1 MYKWKKQTTARLK
14 VRRSVV
20 KRKRDRSLGKSFRK
34 HCTQKTVA
42 SHNHKKQQIS
52 LQTVLSTFTLGV
64 LSTLVSAIPGLGAEK
79 IEFTYP
85 PFGDFSIST
94 TSLEAFAK
102 EGKITDE
109 FAFYAK
115 RIKPNQLNQLRDLL
129 QTKFEVSPTL
139 VSQFTYSAIGE
150 NLLKR
155 LGELFLTQN
164 RQNGFYALRSAL
176 ILSAADRDGL
186 TLVNLIRRYPS
197 SALRLNLRE
206 TQGIID
212 NLSELLKKRDV
223 LVVALKEIAETE
235 AAAQSNNDFSQ
246 RPDLRR
252 PGSFNWVKKTLSL
265 DDNNRNRQFEV
276 DLYLPQARTKTLNA
290 SAFPVIVISHGVAED
305 RETFAY
311 VSQHLASYGFAVAVL
326 EHPGSDA
333 KKFRQYFAGLAG
345 PPEPQELIN
354 RPLDVTF
361 LLDELQRLSES
372 DLILKGQLNLQ
383 QVGAIGHSL
392 GGYTSLALSGA
403 VIDFEQVRKDCN
415 PNRSLNLSV
424 FLQCRAN
431 QLSPANY
438 PIQDQRIKAVMALN
452 PLISTIL
459 GQRGLSQI
467 KVPVMLVG
475 GSQDIFTPAVPE
487 QIRPFTWL
495 QTQDKYLVLMENAT
509 HFSTSQKLNSS
520 QEVLPVPPS
529 LIGPDPA
536 IAQLYVKALSLA
548 FFQTHLSQQQEY
560 RPYLSAAYA
569 KFISQSPIHLSLIQS
584 FTAEQFAQ
592 MYNR

>member
-1 MYKWKKQTTARLK
+1 MKNC
-14 VRRSVV
+14 
-20 KRKRDRSLGKSFRK
+20 SLGQFFGES
-34 HCTQKTVA
+34 CLQKAVA
-42 SHNHKKQQIS
+42 FHYHKKQQIS
-52 LQTVLSTFTLGV
+52 LPSVLSTFTLGI
-64 LSTLVSAIPGLGAEK
+64 LSTFISVMPGLGAEK

-85 PFGDFSIST
+85 PFGEFSIST

-109 FAFYAK
+109 FAFYTK
-115 RIKPNQLNQLRDLL
+115 RIKSNQLNQLRDLL
-129 QTKFEVSPTL
+129 QTKFEVTPTL

-150 NLLKR
+150 TLLKR
-155 LGELFLTQN
+155 LGEFLLTDK

-186 TLVNLIRRYPS
+186 TFVNLIRRYPS
-197 SALRLNLRE
+197 PALRLNLTE
-206 TQGIID
+206 TQSTIE

-223 LVVALKEIAETE
+223 LVIALKEIAQTE
-235 AAAQSNNDFSQ
+235 AATQLNTDFSKL
-246 RPDLRR
+246 PDLRL
-252 PGSFNWVKKTLSL
+252 PGSFNWVKKTISL
-265 DDNNRNRQFEV
+265 DDKSRDRQFEA
-276 DLYLPQARTKTLNA
+276 DLYLPQTPTKTQNA

-305 RETFAY
+305 KETFAY
-311 VSQHLASYGFAVAVL
+311 VAQHLASYGFAVAVI

-333 KKFRQYFAGLAG
+333 KKFQQYFAGLAG
-345 PPEPQELIN
+345 PPQPQELIN
-354 RPLDVTF
+354 RPLDVKF
-361 LLDELQRLSES
+361 LLDELERLSTS
-372 DLILKGQLNLQ
+372 DPILKGQLNLQ

-403 VIDFEQVRKDCN
+403 TIDFEQVRKDCN

-424 FLQCRAN
+424 FLQCRAY
-431 QLSPANY
+431 QLPAANY

-452 PLISTIL
+452 PLCSTIL

-495 QTQDKYLVLMENAT
+495 QTQNKYLVLMENAT

-520 QEVLPVPPS
+520 QGVLPVPPS

-536 IAQLYVKALSLA
+536 IAQVYVKALSLA
-548 FFQTHLSQQQEY
+548 FFQTHLLQQQEQ
-560 RPYLSAAYA
+560 RSYLSAAYA
-569 KFISQSPIHLSLIQS
+569 KFISQPLINLNLIQS

-592 MYNR
+592 MFKKR